1 MYTVQY
7 INLVFFS
14 IVMHYFI
21 ISPILCNLT
30 SLVGGVDKTPKGM
43 KIRGAINMCLMGDPG
58 VAKSQLLGF
67 IERLAPR
74 CANLFQ
80 G

>member
-1 MYTVQY
+1 MYL
-7 INLVFFS
+7 NSL
-14 IVMHYFI
+14 IVMFYVSFFHFTNSLWFDLI
-21 ISPILCNLT
+21 